1 MRIEQDLVVPAPA
14 DRVWAFLMDVPAMA
28 GCIPGASD
36 VQGVDD
42 TTFNATV
49 KTKIGPV
56 SASFSCK
63 IVVLDLDEAARTGT
77 VEVSGRDTRIGGAVK
92 ARMTMTMT
100 EDGEAT
106 TVRIAS
112 DVDVLGRI
120 GQYGHGMITK
130 RANAMLDEFAAC
142 VRARLTG

>member
-1 MRIEQDLVVPAPA
+1 MRIDQELVVPAPA
-14 DRVWAFLMDVPAMA
+14 DRVWSFLMDVPAMA
-28 GCIPGASD
+28 GCIPGASG
-36 VQGVDD
+36 VEQVDD
-42 TTFNATV
+42 STFNATV
-49 KTKIGPV
+49 KTKIGPI
-56 SASFSCK
+56 SASFGCK
-63 IVVLDLDEAARTGT
+63 IVVLELDEAARTGT
-77 VEVSGRDTRIGGAVK
+77 VEVSGRDPKIGGAVK

-100 EDGEAT
+100 EDGDAT

-142 VRARLTG
+142 ARERVTG

>member
-14 DRVWAFLMDVPAMA
+14 DRVWTFLMDVPAMA

-36 VQGVDD
+36 VQEVDD

-56 SASFSCK
+56 SASFGCK
-63 IVVLDLDEAARTGT
+63 IVVLELDEAARTGT
-77 VEVSGRDTRIGGAVK
+77 VEVNGRDTRIGGAVK

-142 VRARLTG
+142 VRARVTG

>member
-1 MRIEQDLVVPAPA
+1 MRIEQELVVPAPA

-28 GCIPGASD
+28 GCIPGAAD
-36 VQGVDD
+36 VQRVDD

-49 KTKIGPV
+49 KTKIGPI
-56 SASFSCK
+56 SASFGCK
-63 IVVLDLDEAARTGT
+63 IVVLELDEAVRTGT
-77 VEVSGRDTRIGGAVK
+77 VEVSGRDPKIGGAVK

-100 EDGEAT
+100 EDGGAT

-120 GQYGHGMITK
+120 GQYGHGMIAK

-142 VRARLTG
+142 ARERLTG

>member
-1 MRIEQDLVVPAPA
+1 MRIDQEFVVPAPV
-14 DRVWAFLMDVPAMA
+14 DRVWSFLMDVPAMA
-28 GCIPGASD
+28 GCIPGAAD
-36 VQGVDD
+36 VEQVDD

-49 KTKIGPV
+49 KTRIGPIA
-56 SASFSCK
+56 ASFGCK
-63 IVVLDLDEAARTGT
+63 IAVLELDEAARTGT
-77 VEVSGRDTRIGGAVK
+77 VEVSGRDPRIGGAVK

-100 EDGEAT
+100 EDGGAT

-112 DVDVLGRI
+112 DVDVLGKI

-142 VRARLTG
+142 ARERLGA

>member
-63 IVVLDLDEAARTGT
+63 IVVLELNEMARTGT

>member
-1 MRIEQDLVVPAPA
+1 MRIDQEIVIPAPI
-14 DRVWAFLMDVPAMA
+14 DQVWSFLMDVPAMA
-28 GCIPGASD
+28 GCIPGAAD
-36 VQGVDD
+36 VQQVDD

-49 KTKIGPV
+49 KTKIGPI
-56 SASFSCK
+56 SASFGCK
-63 IVVLDLDEAARTGT
+63 IVVLELDEAARTGT
-77 VEVSGRDTRIGGAVK
+77 VEVSGRDPKIGGAVK

-100 EDGEAT
+100 EGRGTT

-112 DVDVLGRI
+112 DVEVLGKI

-142 VRARLTG
+142 ARDQLSG